1 MKRTVVFVKTLWYNV
16 EEFTID
22 EENKMKKSKSILL
35 TIFGTMLT
43 GFAIGVFLT
52 PNKIVGGGASGISTI
67 LYHTIGIQPGV
78 SFFIINIVFLLI
90 GFKLLGK
97 SFVLK
102 TLLGVSLLSL
112 FTEIFTFIPIYT
124 ENLMLAPIFGGVLYG
139 LGIGLSFAAGAST
152 GGTDILGRLV
162 QLKMSFVPI
171 GKMLLFID
179 GLIILISYFI
189 FRDIELILYGIIALL
204 VSSFSIDFIIGK
216 LNVSRLAFVI
226 TDNGAEIA
234 QKLVTTS
241 PRGVTIIDVEGAYT
255 TTEKKMLFCALKES
269 EAEEFQRKILE
280 IDPTAF
286 IVFSESQ
293 RIKGNGF
300 YLYK

>member
-1 MKRTVVFVKTLWYNV
+1 MTK
-16 EEFTID
+16 
-22 EENKMKKSKSILL
+22 KKSIFL
-35 TIFGTMLT
+35 TILGTMVT

-67 LYHTIGIQPGV
+67 LYHTLGIQPGV
-78 SFFIINIVFLLI
+78 GFFGINIIFLLI

-97 SFVLK
+97 TFVLK
-102 TLLGVSLLSL
+102 TLLGASLLSVFTQL
-112 FTEIFTFIPIYT
+112 FTLIPIYT
-124 ENLMLAPIFGGVLYG
+124 ENLLLAPVFGGVLYG
-139 LGIGLSFAAGAST
+139 LGIGMSFAAGAST

-179 GLIILISYFI
+179 GMIILVSYFI
-189 FRDIELILYGIIALL
+189 FRDIELILYGVIALFI
-204 VSSFSIDFIIGK
+204 SSYSIDFIISK

-226 TDNGAEIA
+226 TDNGDEIA
-234 QKLVTTS
+234 NKLVSTS
-241 PRGVTIIDVEGAYT
+241 PRGVTLIDVKGAYT
-255 TTEKKMLFCALKES
+255 DTEKKMLFCALKES
-269 EAEEFQRKILE
+269 EAEAFQSKILE